1 MQLYIITK
9 LFYKKT
15 TNPADTIHSS
25 VEYVTTDLEKAK
37 ARYTEIQTEVEN
49 FLQLDC
55 NNSNLTKNAS
65 IGNQSSTIPRS
76 YIYTSD
82 TMYLFLTFDTVENT
96 IHRDQNTLKKHDVAT
111 FKPDAISHLSS
122 KADWDRLR
130 NAEAVVIKEIDSYN
144 ICTIQVI
151 KSKNNNQEFGHLNTV
166 PVDYLQKV
174 NL

>member
-25 VEYVTTDLEKAK
+25 VEYVTADLEKAK
-37 ARYTEIQTEVEN
+37 ARYTEIQTEVEA

-55 NNSNLTKNAS
+55 DNSSLTKNAV
-65 IGNQSSTIPRS
+65 SSRLATTPPN
-76 YIYTSD
+76 YIYTSN

-96 IHRDQNTLKKHDVAT
+96 VHREQNTLKKHDIAT
-111 FKPDAISHLSS
+111 FKPDAIPHLSS
-122 KADWDRLR
+122 KASWEGLR
-130 NAEAVVIKEIDSYN
+130 YAEAVVIKEIDSHN
-144 ICTIQVI
+144 TCAIQVI
-151 KSKNNNQEFGHLNTV
+151 KSKNNNQDFGHLNAV